1 MNKVDELL
9 EYVQKTNA
17 EMTREK
23 LLEELG
29 RNPASTICL
38 LLEFATSRHEGYV
51 DNLTKEQRER
61 NMQKFKQVLF

>member
-38 LLEFATSRHEGYV
+38 LMEFYTSG
-51 DNLTKEQRER
+51 ER
-61 NMQKFKQVLF
+61 PEFRSYPTA

>member
-1 MNKVDELL
+1 MNVVDELL

-29 RNPASTICL
+29 KNPASTSCL
-38 LLEFATSRHEGYV
+38 LLEFATSWHGGYQLASESTTLV
-51 DNLTKEQRER
+51 
-61 NMQKFKQVLF
+61 

>member
-38 LLEFATSRHEGYV
+38 LLEFATSWRGGY
-51 DNLTKEQRER
+51 
-61 NMQKFKQVLF
+61 

>member
-38 LLEFATSRHEGYV
+38 LLEFSTSRHAI
-51 DNLTKEQRER
+51 DQHCL
-61 NMQKFKQVLF
+61 

>member
-23 LLEELG
+23 ILEELG
-29 RNPASTICL
+29 RNPASTIINFVFL
-38 LLEFATSRHEGYV
+38 ILW
-51 DNLTKEQRER
+51 
-61 NMQKFKQVLF
+61 

>member
-38 LLEFATSRHEGYV
+38 LLEFATSGKR
-51 DNLTKEQRER
+51 RE
-61 NMQKFKQVLF
+61 FTSYPTA